1 MNIHF
6 ILSIGSLL
14 LMTIVPMA
22 MHMMQLNKRAHLAL
36 ITIWILS
43 VATVYIYLA
52 VVIILAD

>member
-6 ILSIGSLL
+6 VLSIGSLL

-22 MHMMQLNKRAHLAL
+22 MHMTQLSKRVRLAL
-36 ITIWILS
+36 IIIWILS

-52 VVIILAD
+52 VILMLAD